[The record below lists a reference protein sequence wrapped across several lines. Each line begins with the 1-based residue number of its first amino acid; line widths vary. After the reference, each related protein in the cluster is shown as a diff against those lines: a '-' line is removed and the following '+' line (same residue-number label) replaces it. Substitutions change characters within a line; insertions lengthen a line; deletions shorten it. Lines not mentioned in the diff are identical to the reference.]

1 MIKRIIIALV
11 LLTNV
16 LSGISQDTIIDK
28 KINPKWV
35 EPEVVFD
42 QPLKEQK
49 AQEPDKEEGG
59 GYALPSFSFDN
70 IAKIDQT
77 LLCVFNCVGWILK
90 SFHYLIIER

>member
-16 LSGISQDTIIDK
+16 LSGVSQDTIINK

-42 QPLKEQK
+42 QPSKEQK
-49 AQEPDKEEGG
+49 AQEPEKEESTITEEDVKSL
-59 GYALPSFSFDN
+59 ASDKVFLENLP
-70 IAKIDQT
+70 
-77 LLCVFNCVGWILK
+77 K
-90 SFHYLIIER
+90 SSSRFKS